1 MQNNNQNQAQ
11 DQILANNLMAGLMNS
26 LLGGLMNGNPLIS
39 NVVKDPNF
47 INKLYDQ
54 NMNENDIINQ
64 IKLVDDLIKNVSQ
77 IQTPMPQKETPENP
91 KTESVTP
98 NAPSK
103 SERVSGE
110 TIHSELPVARIVQEV
125 PVARKLNFDVD
136 SGLSLNVLKDAVFSM
151 VLLTME
157 KDNIDW
163 SGKRGSGYLPN
174 GPGYNIID
182 ASKRYYT
189 GNRVEKIDNYVRE
202 NLIKDEDSFGA
213 FLNKLYGQLIE
224 E

>member
-11 DQILANNLMAGLMNS
+11 EQILANNVMTEFMNQ

-54 NMNENDIINQ
+54 NMNENET

-77 IQTPMPQKETPENP
+77 ISMPQKETPEKP
-91 KTESVTP
+91 KTESVAP

-103 SERVSGE
+103 PEQVTGE
-110 TIHSELPVARIVQEV
+110 TIRSELQVARTVQEV

-136 SGLSLNVLKDAVFSM
+136 SGLSLNALKDAVFSI

-189 GNRVEKIDNYVRE
+189 GNRVEKIDNYVRK
-202 NLIKDEDSFGA
+202 NLIKDEESFGS